1 MMVTPSRR
9 IKRGR
14 EGPSSARAAAKPVD
28 RRSASDTRA
37 VAVEPELTLDPIVA
51 SAAIFQGLDGTAMSA
66 LSHRLRPVDFL
77 AGHLVFAEGQP
88 GDHLYIIISGKVKIG
103 CSHKGLENLFSVMGP
118 SDMFGELAILDPAPR
133 TSTATTITNLHAVS
147 MDREALRACVNDH
160 PEIAQQMM
168 RMLARRVRR
177 TTDKIADQ
185 IFTDV
190 HGRVAKQLLLLAQRF
205 GTREGE
211 GMRATHNLTQ
221 KEMAQLVGASREAV
235 NKALAD
241 FAERGWIDLRDHGS
255 VLISDSERLT
265 SCFR

>member
-14 EGPSSARAAAKPVD
+14 EGPFSARAAAKPVD
-28 RRSASDTRA
+28 RRSASDHRA